1 MIFTEPQQG
10 ASHDD
15 LRKLAQAAEA
25 SGYDGFFRSDHF
37 LTMGG
42 DGLPGPSDAWL
53 TMAALAVQTSR
64 IRLGTLVTS
73 ATFRLPGPL
82 AIAVA
87 QADQIS
93 GGRIELGLGGGW
105 FEAEHRAYGIPFPPL
120 GERFDRLAEQLEII
134 TGLWATPVGQTYDFQ
149 GKHYQLNDSPALPKP
164 AQSPRP
170 PVIVG
175 GHGKKRTPALAA
187 RFADEFNV
195 PFAKLADVAPTFER
209 VRAASAA
216 IGRTKLPTFSAAAVL
231 CVGRDDAEVRQR
243 AEAIGRDVDEI
254 RENGG
259 IVGTPAEAVETIKRY
274 AEAGATR
281 MFLQVLDLSDLA
293 HVELVAAEVAPQA
306 LDLSPSGSERSHRV
320 AAETSPFGGHR
331 TASRIRALDPPAG
344 STST

>member
-1 MIFTEPQQG
+1 MRLVIFTEPQQG

-42 DGLPGPSDAWL
+42 DGRPGPSDAWL
-53 TMAALAVQTSR
+53 TLAALAVQTSR

-87 QADQIS
+87 QADQMS
-93 GGRIELGLGGGW
+93 GGRIEFGLGGGW
-105 FEAEHRAYGIPFPPL
+105 FEAEHTAYGIPFPPV
-120 GERFDRLAEQLEII
+120 GERFDRLEEQLEII
-134 TGLWATPVGQTYDFQ
+134 TGLWATPAGHTYDYQ
-149 GKHYQLNDSPALPKP
+149 GKFYQLSDSPALPKP

-175 GHGKKRTPALAA
+175 GHGKKRTPNLAA

-195 PFAKLADVAPTFER
+195 PFAKIEDVAPTYDR
-209 VRAASAA
+209 VRAAAAA
-216 IGRTKLPTFSAAAVL
+216 IGRTELPTFSAAAIL
-231 CVGRDDAEVRQR
+231 CVGRDDAEVRRR
-243 AEAIGRDVDEI
+243 AAAIGREVDEM

-259 IVGTPAEAVETIKRY
+259 VVGTPAQAVEIIKAY

-281 MFLQVLDLSDLA
+281 LFLQTMDLNDID
-293 HVELVAAEVAPQA
+293 HIELVAAEVAPH
-306 LDLSPSGSERSHRV
+306 L
-320 AAETSPFGGHR
+320 
-331 TASRIRALDPPAG
+331 
-344 STST
+344 